1 MLASIASHR
10 LGTTHV
16 TPARQLIKTVLM
28 PEPTP
33 PTDVPIPL
41 SSLRTSVKRRANSSS
56 SSTSASSL
64 AHNTD
69 GTSPFAAGT
78 SVEVRVTKPLA
89 KRTKVAPSIA
99 TTTDDGAALGE
110 LDDSGNES
118 PLTDIDEDAGETNA
132 KVATQN
138 ANAQGQQQQQG
149 GGASGEIGEAEAMRL
164 RAVKQLMERAGEE
177 RLLRFLESAS
187 LDD

>member
-10 LGTTHV
+10 LGTTHA

-28 PEPTP
+28 PEATP

-41 SSLRTSVKRRANSSS
+41 SSMRTSAKRRASSS
-56 SSTSASSL
+56 SSSSSSSVG
-64 AHNTD
+64 AKD
-69 GTSPFAAGT
+69 EASPFPGGAG
-78 SVEVRVTKPLA
+78 VEVRVTKPLA
-89 KRTKVAPSIA
+89 KRSKLTPSIA
-99 TTTDDGAALGE
+99 TTTDGGDAME
-110 LDDSGNES
+110 QDDSGNES
-118 PLTDIDEDAGETNA
+118 PLTDIDEDSTPFGSSAGA
-132 KVATQN
+132 PARKAAATGSGAAQ
-138 ANAQGQQQQQG
+138 ANA
-149 GGASGEIGEAEAMRL
+149 EIGEAEAVRL